1 MMQPFPEL
9 FGISVFAGLA
19 LWEVVLLLSI
29 YSIAFFIKGAIGVG
43 NVSMMVLF
51 GAMILEPHHAVVLAA
66 MTNFVVQMQFIPE
79 ANRDGN
85 YSVIRTAIWPY
96 LLGVFVGITLFDY
109 LSATWLT
116 IILGVSVGAL
126 VGLDMFGV
134 MRHLFDRLNLK
145 SAKSLFPY
153 TSISGLIVGV
163 TGAGG
168 LLMLAFYVKQ
178 VLKVPRSIR
187 GTMLL
192 ISVIVSVAR
201 VSGLSIAGFVDLKI
215 LTEVLICLPIGFV
228 GGQLG
233 QLFFKQL
240 SDKNYHQILSGIMM
254 FAAIILAVK
263 GISQLI

>member
-1 MMQPFPEL
+1 MQPFPEL
-9 FGISVFAGLA
+9 FGIPVFAGSA

-66 MTNFVVQMQFIPE
+66 ITNFVVQMQFIPE
-79 ANRDGN
+79 AKRDGD
-85 YSVIRTAIWPY
+85 YGIIRMAIWPY
-96 LLGVFVGITLFDY
+96 IMGVFVGITLFDY

-116 IILGVSVGAL
+116 IILGVSVGSL

-134 MRHLFDRLNLK
+134 MRHWFDRINLK

-153 TSISGLIVGV
+153 TSISGMIVGV

-201 VSGLSIAGFVDLKI
+201 VSGLSVAGFVDLKI
-215 LTEVLICLPIGFV
+215 LAEVLISLPVGIIG
-228 GGQLG
+228 GWLG
-233 QLFFKQL
+233 LRFFTKL
-240 SDKNYHQILSGIMM
+240 SNKNYHRILNGIMM
-254 FAAIILAVK
+254 FAAFILAVK
-263 GISQLI
+263 GISELI

>member
-1 MMQPFPEL
+1 MQPFPEL
-9 FGISVFAGLA
+9 FGIPVFAGSA

-66 MTNFVVQMQFIPE
+66 ITNFVVQMQFIPE
-79 ANRDGN
+79 AKRDGD
-85 YSVIRTAIWPY
+85 YGIIRMAIWPY
-96 LLGVFVGITLFDY
+96 IMGVFVGITLFDY

-116 IILGVSVGAL
+116 IILGVSVGSL

-134 MRHLFDRLNLK
+134 MRHWFDRINLK

-153 TSISGLIVGV
+153 TSISGMIVGV

-201 VSGLSIAGFVDLKI
+201 FSGLSVAGFVDLKI
-215 LTEVLICLPIGFV
+215 LAEVLISLPVGIIG
-228 GGQLG
+228 GWLG
-233 QLFFKQL
+233 LRFFTKL
-240 SDKNYHQILSGIMM
+240 SDKNYHRILNGIMM
-254 FAAIILAVK
+254 FAAFILAVK
-263 GISQLI
+263 GISELI

>member
-1 MMQPFPEL
+1 MQPFPEL
-9 FGISVFAGLA
+9 FGIPVFAGSA
-19 LWEVVLLLSI
+19 VWEIVLLLSI
-29 YSIAFFIKGAIGVG
+29 YAVAFFIKGAIGVG

-66 MTNFVVQMQFIPE
+66 ITNFVVQMQFIPE
-79 ANRDGN
+79 ANRDGD
-85 YSVIRTAIWPY
+85 YGIIRTAIWPY
-96 LLGVFVGITLFDY
+96 IMGVFIGITLFDY

-116 IILGVSVGAL
+116 IILGLSVGSL

-134 MRHLFDRLNLK
+134 MRRWFDRLDLK
-145 SAKSLFPY
+145 STKSLFPF
-153 TSISGLIVGV
+153 TSISGMIVGV

-201 VSGLSIAGFVDLKI
+201 VSGLSVAGFVDLKI
-215 LTEVLICLPIGFV
+215 LGEVLIGLPIGLI
-228 GGQLG
+228 GGRLG
-233 QLFFKQL
+233 LRYFKHL
-240 SDKNYHQILSGIMM
+240 SDKNYHRILNGIMM
-254 FAAIILAVK
+254 FAAFILAVK
-263 GISQLI
+263 GLSDLI

>member
-1 MMQPFPEL
+1 MQPFPEL
-9 FGISVFAGLA
+9 FGIPVFAGSA

-66 MTNFVVQMQFIPE
+66 ITNFVVQMQFIPE
-79 ANRDGN
+79 AKRDGD
-85 YSVIRTAIWPY
+85 YGIIRMAIWPY
-96 LLGVFVGITLFDY
+96 IMGVFVGITLFDY

-116 IILGVSVGAL
+116 IILGVSVGSL

-134 MRHLFDRLNLK
+134 MRHWFDRINLK

-153 TSISGLIVGV
+153 TSISGMIVGV

-168 LLMLAFYVKQ
+168 LLMLAFYVNQ

-201 VSGLSIAGFVDLKI
+201 VSGLSVAGFVDLKI
-215 LTEVLICLPIGFV
+215 LAEVLISLPVGIIG
-228 GGQLG
+228 GWLG
-233 QLFFKQL
+233 LRFFTKL
-240 SDKNYHQILSGIMM
+240 SDKNYHRILNGIMM
-254 FAAIILAVK
+254 FAAFILAVK
-263 GISQLI
+263 GISELI